1 MSSQDVR
8 YRKWSGKNSYSLE
21 MFFYLFSAASWEVY
35 KAFPKLVSWVLSYPL
50 LMSMAEA
57 FSVTFTLSKIYTML
71 WVTEIV
77 FGPGVKSSSSV
88 TMNPAALFTIHHK
101 LSSWELIW
109 DIQDKVSIL
118 RAGTPLLFYCKVST
132 NSEAYGPNFFCWSAF
147 SGLWPFH
154 NCLGELKL
162 LT

>member
-1 MSSQDVR
+1 MSSQDVC
-8 YRKWSGKNSYSLE
+8 YRKWSGKNSYSLQI
-21 MFFYLFSAASWEVY
+21 FFYLFSAASWEVY

-132 NSEAYGPNFFCWSAF
+132 NSEAYGPNFFSPVSF
-147 SGLWPFH
+147 SWALWPFH
-154 NCLGELKL
+154 NCLGN
-162 LT
+162 